1 MQSAPKHPQEQE
13 RVEQLRTLG
22 ILDTD
27 GEAAYDEL
35 TRLVTLVLGTE
46 IALVSLVDE
55 DRQWFKS
62 RCGLETPQTSR
73 DVSFCAHAILEPDGL
88 FVVENALDDSRF
100 ADNPLVT
107 RGPKIRFYAGMPIK
121 APGTELPVGTVCAI
135 SARPRSLT
143 DTQREQLILIAHQVE
158 RLLVM
163 RRNQMRLMEARELA
177 ERANMSKTRFLATVS
192 HDMRT
197 PLNGLLGT
205 VDLLLDR
212 EHPPAV
218 AEQLEVARVCGMT
231 LRALVNETLDL
242 SKLESGALELRAED
256 FSPGQLI
263 TNVATVVRSVLRP
276 QVRLDVEGI
285 DDLPRRLCGDAG
297 RCQQIIL
304 NLANNAAKFTP
315 KGSVSIKSAY
325 NDGVWSIQVADTGVG
340 IPAEDLDQVFEPFWQ
355 SEQGR
360 RVDSSGT
367 GLGLS
372 ICRRLSHAMRGRI
385 DVTSSLGEGTH
396 FDVRLPLPI
405 ATVAAHVKPV
415 AAAITPGLRV
425 LLAEDDTVSRQ
436 IAVAYLKKF
445 GCLVEAVA
453 DGADALEK
461 LLDAPWDLAVLDFHM
476 PNLSGPQVIEKFRE
490 REGGADKLPILVL
503 TASNFADEQALCMRV
518 GASRLMMQP
527 FQIRDLEAAIA
538 ALCPSPA
545 IKTSTST
552 ARQL

>member
-1 MQSAPKHPQEQE
+1 MQSAPKHPREEE
-13 RVEQLRTLG
+13 RIEQLQALG

-62 RCGLETPQTSR
+62 RCGLEASETSR
-73 DVSFCAHAILEPDGL
+73 DLSFCAHAILEPDTL
-88 FVVENALDDSRF
+88 FVVENALDDARF

-107 RGPKIRFYAGMPIK
+107 GGPQIRFYAGMPIK
-121 APGTELPVGTVCAI
+121 APDAELPVGSVCAI
-135 SARPRSLT
+135 SARPGSLT
-143 DTQREQLILIAHQVE
+143 DTQREQLILIARQVE
-158 RLLVM
+158 RLLLM

-218 AEQLEVARVCGMT
+218 AEQLEVARVCGLT
-231 LRALVNETLDL
+231 LRTLVNETLDL
-242 SKLESGALELRAED
+242 SKLESGAIELRAED
-256 FSPGQLI
+256 FSPKQLI

-276 QVRLDVEGI
+276 QVKLDVEGI
-285 DDLPRRLCGDAG
+285 DDLPMRLRGDAG
-297 RCQQIIL
+297 RCEQIIL

-315 KGSVSIKSAY
+315 QGSVSIKSSY
-325 NDGVWSIQVADTGVG
+325 NDGGWSVQVADTGVG
-340 IPAEDLDQVFEPFWQ
+340 IPDEELDQVFEPFWQ
-355 SEQGR
+355 TEQGR

-372 ICRRLSHAMRGRI
+372 ICRRLAHAMQGRI
-385 DVTSSLGEGTH
+385 DVTSTLGEGTC
-396 FDVRLPLPI
+396 FDVRLPLPV
-405 ATVAAHVKPV
+405 ATAAAQVMPV
-415 AAAITPGLRV
+415 AVAVTPGLRV
-425 LLAEDDTVSRQ
+425 LLAEDDTVSRL
-436 IAVAYLKKF
+436 IAVAYLEKL
-445 GCLVEAVA
+445 GCLAEAVA

-461 LLDAPWDLAVLDFHM
+461 LSDAPWDLAVLDFHM
-476 PNLSGPQVIEKFRE
+476 PNLTGPQVIEKYRE
-490 REGGADKLPILVL
+490 HEAGADHLPILVL
-503 TASNFADEQALCMRV
+503 TASSFPDEQALCM
-518 GASRLMMQP
+518 GAGADRLMMKP
-527 FQIRDLEAAIA
+527 FQLQELAAAIA

-545 IKTSTST
+545 NETSTSS
-552 ARQL
+552 